1 MSVKLFFWNVRGL
14 NDPDKHK
21 PFVDW
26 LQSQKPF
33 FGTLLETHIKEPSL
47 NPILSKL
54 CPGWKFIS
62 NNLSDPDGRIVL
74 IWKEPL
80 DMQIL
85 FQSRQL
91 LTCSITLPN
100 QAPIYYS
107 AIYASN
113 QSDDR
118 VEL

>member
-62 NNLSDPDGRIVL
+62 NHLSDPDGRIVL